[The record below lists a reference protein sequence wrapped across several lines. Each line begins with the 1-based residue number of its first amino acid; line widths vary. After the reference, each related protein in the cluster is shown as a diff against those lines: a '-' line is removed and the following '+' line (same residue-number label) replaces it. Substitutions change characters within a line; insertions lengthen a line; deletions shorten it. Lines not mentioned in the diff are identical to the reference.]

1 MTLDPSIKP
10 GTEPEN
16 IKDIPLRDDIRLLGR
31 ILGDTIRACEGE
43 DIYELVEEI
52 RQTSIK
58 FHRSNDP
65 MIRQALETILN
76 NLTDEQSHK
85 IIRAFSHFSHLLNLA
100 EDQHHIRRN
109 RTHDIAGSRPRRGS
123 LLYTIDY
130 LKTRGVSVQDIKEC
144 LARALISP
152 VLTAHPTEV
161 RRKSTMTRELEIA
174 ALLDR
179 RDRIIATP
187 DERRMTEE
195 EISRNILTLWHTNLI
210 RHTKLTVADEVQNG
224 LSYYDYT
231 FLNEV
236 PNLHSYVEDLLTLP
250 AQKNAGDLNAFLSVG
265 SWIGGDR
272 DGNPFVTATTLQQTF
287 AAQSKRIFEYYAAEL
302 DALILELPLH
312 ENLTPL
318 TQEIEELAR
327 SAVNSIEHRKSE
339 PYRLAL
345 MAIKDKVLNA
355 ERRLTHD
362 HHQDSTQSYGSSDEF
377 RRDLD
382 KLDHSLREHRT
393 ATLANGRLRRLRRA
407 VDCFGFHLAT
417 VDLRQ
422 NSKVHEHV
430 VAELLNAA
438 HPEIDYLALD
448 EAGRQKILNREL
460 ETPRPLFSP
469 YFAYSALTQS
479 EIEIF
484 KTAATLHGKFGAKSI
499 QNVIISKAETVSDLL
514 EVALLL
520 KEVGLFDRNGRCAV
534 NIVPLFETIDDLR
547 HCPAIMDEAF
557 SLPLYRRILESR
569 DLLQEVMLGYSD
581 SNKDGGFVTS
591 GWELYKAEI
600 RLVEIFKK
608 HKLCIRLFHGRG
620 GSVGRGG
627 GPSYDAILAQPSG
640 AVDGS
645 IRITEQGEIIASKY
659 SNPEVGRRNL
669 EILTAATLES
679 SLVNDDPSATKDIYL
694 TTMEEISAAAYNA
707 YRDLVYETPGFL
719 DYFWNA
725 TVINEIATLNIGSR
739 PASRT
744 KSRRIEDLR
753 AIPWV
758 FSWAQSRVMLPGWY
772 GFGSAINHYLKRNPE
787 NGLERLKDMAQEWP
801 FFRML
806 LSNMDMVLSKS
817 SLAIASRY
825 ADLVADRSIR
835 ASVFERIKE
844 EWHQSIDHLLAITG
858 KTALLANNPLLDR
871 SIKNRFP
878 YLDPLNHLQ
887 IELLKHHRANPQSP
901 TSLEGIQLTINGI
914 AAGLRNSG

>member
-1 MTLDPSIKP
+1 MTNDAPMIP
-10 GTEPEN
+10 NAETQN
-16 IKDIPLRDDIRLLGR
+16 AKDIPLREDIRLLGR
-31 ILGDTIRACEGE
+31 ILGDTIRECEGD
-43 DIYELVEEI
+43 DIYGLVEDI

-58 FHRSNDP
+58 FHKSNDP
-65 MIRQALETILN
+65 KIRQMLEVILN
-76 NLTDEQSHK
+76 NLSDEQSHK
-85 IIRAFSHFSHLLNLA
+85 IIRAFSYFSHLLNLA

-123 LLYTIDY
+123 LLYTIDF
-130 LKTRGVSVQDIKEC
+130 LKKRGVSSNDIKNC

-187 DERRMTEE
+187 DERRQIEG

-236 PNLHSYVEDLLTLP
+236 PNLHSYVEDLLASPLD
-250 AQKNAGDLNAFLSVG
+250 KNDENLKSFLRVG

-272 DGNPFVTATTLQQTF
+272 DGNPFVTAATLKQTF
-287 AAQSKRIFEYYAAEL
+287 TAQSARIFSYYYQEL
-302 DALILELPLH
+302 EALILELPLH
-312 ENLTPL
+312 EHLTRI
-318 TQEIEELAR
+318 TGEILDLAK
-327 SAVNSIEHRKSE
+327 SATNSIEHRKSE

-345 MAIKDKVLNA
+345 MAIKDKLHQA
-355 ERRLTHD
+355 ESRIAD
-362 HHQDSTQSYGSSDEF
+362 DKQDNNLSFYHSPDEF
-377 RRDLD
+377 LNDLD
-382 KLDHSLREHRT
+382 KIDQSLRKNRA

-407 VDCFGFHLAT
+407 VDCFGFHLAS

-422 NSKVHEHV
+422 NSKVHEQV
-430 VAELLNAA
+430 VAELLKAA
-438 HPEIDYLALD
+438 HPMLNYLDLD
-448 EAGRQKILNREL
+448 ESERQKILAHEL
-460 ETPRPLFSP
+460 DTPRPLYSP
-469 YFAYSALTQS
+469 FFDYTSQTQS

-484 KTAATLHGKFGAKSI
+484 KTAAAIHKKYGARAI
-499 QNVIISKAETVSDLL
+499 ENVIISKAESVSDLL

-520 KEVGLFDRNGRCAV
+520 KEVGLLDRNIRSAV

-547 HCPAIMDEAF
+547 HCASIMDEAF
-557 SLPLYRRILESR
+557 SLPIYRRILNSR
-569 DLLQEVMLGYSD
+569 QSLQEVMLGYSD

-591 GWELYKAEI
+591 GWELYKSEI

-608 HKLCIRLFHGRG
+608 HKINIRLFHGRG

-627 GPSYDAILAQPSG
+627 GPSYDAILAQPAG
-640 AVDGS
+640 AVDGT

-679 SLVNDDPSATKDIYL
+679 SLVDDDHSATKASYL
-694 TTMEEISAAAYNA
+694 SAMDEISAAAYKA
-707 YRDLVYETPGFL
+707 YRELVYDTPGFL
-719 DYFWNA
+719 DYFWSA

-772 GFGSAINHYLKRNPE
+772 GFGSAINHYL
-787 NGLERLKDMAQEWP
+787 ERHSTAGKEHLKEMAREWS

-825 ADLVADRSIR
+825 ADLVADKAIR
-835 ASVFERIKE
+835 ETVFDRIKT
-844 EWHQSIDHLLAITG
+844 EWNQSVEHLLTITD

-887 IELLKHHRANPQSP
+887 IELLKDHRAHPQSL